1 MEVLDQDDPSYFWVG
16 KVVRS
21 VGFRLIV
28 HLEGDS
34 NLTNIEV
41 HYLSE
46 SVHHLGWGFQAGL
59 QLKPPKGKLH
69 VNYMFRVFFGFSVI
83 VCFFVFC

>member
-34 NLTNIEV
+34 NLNNIEV

-59 QLKPPKGKLH
+59 QLKPPKGKQH
-69 VNYMFRVFFGFSVI
+69 VPVCSFRRDME
-83 VCFFVFC
+83 C